1 MFCFHNLRKINLT
14 NPKLKKKKF
23 QEIIQDNSVLQ
34 MTPNRIKQIKIKSE
48 RFGMI
53 LLIIIINVVE

>member
-1 MFCFHNLRKINLT
+1 
-14 NPKLKKKKF
+14 
-23 QEIIQDNSVLQ
+23 